1 MTTRTAQPAP
11 PAPAGRSRSGS
22 ARARRRSTVTAWDF
36 RASGRISRE
45 HLRLLELAF
54 ETLARQWTTQMV
66 TRLRV
71 DVGVELRAVE
81 QSTYDEHTSTL
92 PVPSPLVVLGTAIGS
107 TGLLHIPAELVL
119 AVVDH
124 GLGGPGGVQEAR
136 ELTELEVGVLR
147 DLGDKCTVALEY
159 AFATITSLQAH
170 RTGTEQIP
178 QLAQAAQSSDQVVV
192 ARLGVTVGTTTAE
205 ATLALVLAP
214 LQARLSAGT
223 APVARTDEELAAEA
237 RAQAA
242 VAGAMPEVPVEVG
255 LRLSDTPTTSGKV
268 LALAVG
274 DVVRLAHPT
283 HRPLEVV
290 VAGHA
295 LARAVPTASATR
307 LACMVVSTE
316 EDPR

>member
-1 MTTRTAQPAP
+1 MPTTRAAQPAP
-11 PAPAGRSRSGS
+11 SRPGS
-22 ARARRRSTVTAWDF
+22 ARARRRGAVVPWDF
-36 RASGRISRE
+36 RASGRMARE
-45 HLRLLELAF
+45 HLRVLELAF

-81 QSTYDEHTSTL
+81 QTTYDEHASTL
-92 PVPSPLVVLGTAIGS
+92 PVPSPLVVLGTDVGAA
-107 TGLLHIPAELVL
+107 GLLHIPAELVL

-124 GLGGPGGVQEAR
+124 GLGGPGGVQEPR

-147 DLGDKCTVALEY
+147 DLGDKAMTALEY
-159 AFATITSLQAH
+159 AFATITPLGAH

-178 QLAQAAQSSDQVVV
+178 QLAQAAQASDQVVV
-192 ARLGVTVGTTTAE
+192 ARLGVTVGPTTAE

-214 LQARLSAGT
+214 LQARLSAGSVPT
-223 APVARTDEELAAEA
+223 SRSAEELAAEA

-255 LRLSDTPTTSGKV
+255 LRLTPARTTSDRV
-268 LALAVG
+268 LTLAVG
-274 DVVRLAHPT
+274 DVVPLDHPT

-290 VAGHA
+290 VAGLV

>member
-1 MTTRTAQPAP
+1 MPTTRTAQPAP
-11 PAPAGRSRSGS
+11 PRPGS
-22 ARARRRSTVTAWDF
+22 ARARRRGAVVPWDF
-36 RASGRISRE
+36 RASGRMARE
-45 HLRLLELAF
+45 HLRVLELAF

-81 QSTYDEHTSTL
+81 QTTYDEHAGTL
-92 PVPSPLVVLGTAIGS
+92 PVPSPLVVLGTDVGAA
-107 TGLLHIPAELVL
+107 GLLHIPAELVL

-124 GLGGPGGVQEAR
+124 GLGGPGGHQEPR

-147 DLGDKCTVALEY
+147 DLGDKAMTALEY
-159 AFATITSLQAH
+159 AFATITPLGAH

-178 QLAQAAQSSDQVVV
+178 QLAQAAQASDQVVV
-192 ARLGVTVGTTTAE
+192 AHLGVTVGPTTAE

-214 LQARLSAGT
+214 LQARLGAGSAPT
-223 APVARTDEELAAEA
+223 SRSSEELAAEA

-242 VAGAMPEVPVEVG
+242 VAGAMPEVPVDVG
-255 LRLSDTPTTSGKV
+255 LRLTPARTTSDRV
-268 LALAVG
+268 LALSVG
-274 DVVRLAHPT
+274 DVVPLGHPT

-290 VAGHA
+290 VAG
-295 LARAVPTASATR
+295 LVVARAVPTASATR